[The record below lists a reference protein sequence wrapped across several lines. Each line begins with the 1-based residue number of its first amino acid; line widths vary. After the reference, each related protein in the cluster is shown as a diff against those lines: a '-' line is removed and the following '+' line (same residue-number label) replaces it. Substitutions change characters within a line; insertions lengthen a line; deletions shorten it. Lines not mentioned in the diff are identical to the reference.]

1 MHVTPP
7 HSLTKEFA
15 TPSALMLD
23 PRLTPLERNG
33 WQVLNMLKGADGLS
47 QLTSYNQLRR
57 YLTTVPL
64 GQRAGFETAA
74 RTLVVLRLTGWVS
87 LVGQRRAP
95 LSGSVLSELFQVHDT
110 PVRFRQ
116 ACAMDAGYVALVQ
129 RATKSGNAMVERIA
143 NHVLAAARHDAQA
156 LELMPPELLE
166 QIQRLPPDM
175 LAAEPDRQDNDEPPP
190 PGDASGV
197 LRRKVADDSFVASS
211 AAAPRDTGAVQSG
224 LPQPP
229 PEQGRPGSPVR
240 TYKKESL
247 KEVRTYRADARKG
260 KSPQGTTVAPLRLPA
275 CLAGMAPDQHRD
287 VQAALRRL
295 PGEHR
300 QPVLDELEARAQ
312 SGTVRNVVAYLFGL
326 VRRVL
331 AGEFRLWAARKPA
344 EVTPAS
350 PPVSQATPAVVS
362 ASASSGVP
370 ESVVPEFKPAAPEVV
385 RSHLDSIRS
394 MLSMPVKAGDLAAEL
409 MQSGHWK
416 PGTA

>member
-1 MHVTPP
+1 MHVTPT

-47 QLTSYNQLRR
+47 PLTSYNQLRR

-74 RTLVVLRLTGWVS
+74 RTLMVLRLTGWVS
-87 LVGQRRAP
+87 LVGQRRDP
-95 LSGSVLSELFQVHDT
+95 LSGNVLSELFQVHDT

-116 ACAMDAGYVALVQ
+116 ACAMDSGYVALVQ
-129 RATKSGNAMVERIA
+129 RALESGTGMVDRVA
-143 NHVLAAARHDAQA
+143 SHVLAAARHDAQA
-156 LELMPPELLE
+156 LALMPPELLE
-166 QIQRLPPDM
+166 KIQRLPPEM
-175 LAAEPDRQDNDEPPP
+175 LAAEPERRDDDDPPP
-190 PGDASGV
+190 SEGASGAHR
-197 LRRKVADDSFVASS
+197 LDRFNDSI
-211 AAAPRDTGAVQSG
+211 QSG
-224 LPQPP
+224 LPQTP
-229 PEQGRPGSPVR
+229 PEPDRPSVPVR
-240 TYKKESL
+240 TYKESL
-247 KEVRTYRADARKG
+247 KEVRTYRADAGESGQRV
-260 KSPQGTTVAPLRLPA
+260 TVPPLQLPA

-331 AGEFRLWAARKPA
+331 AGEFRLWAAKKPA
-344 EVTPAS
+344 KVVPASHPVSVAAQAVASEPAS
-350 PPVSQATPAVVS
+350 PEYT
-362 ASASSGVP
+362 
-370 ESVVPEFKPAAPEVV
+370 PAAPEVA
-385 RSHLDSIRS
+385 RAHLALARS
-394 MLSMPVKAGDLAAEL
+394 MLRMPMKMGDLAAEL
-409 MQSGHWK
+409 LQEGHRQAL
-416 PGTA
+416 PA